1 MATAQLICIEGYWND
16 DNKQFEHRCLVM
28 PLGLSDSMRDS
39 VLDNLIDRNNLFY
52 IFESGERIMG
62 KHRDFTVTFIN
73 PIREMEVPA
82 VC

>member
-1 MATAQLICIEGYWND
+1 MATAKLICIEGYWND
-16 DNKQFEHRCLVM
+16 DNKAFEHRCLVM